1 MADVATRLFAP
12 PGDLLALTSS
22 EPLLFELAEKLWEPG
37 ATGRA
42 GDAGDAIEIEVVR
55 RAPRLQDLGE
65 EGKYG
70 DFLEGARAGG
80 AVAPGAPRPDAAS
93 SISSFEERLRWV
105 HEPAEFRC
113 VVPGVLDVRI
123 DLARARVDARIAASL
138 SLPPSK
144 KSSCSPSPLPL
155 PLPLPLSKKSPSSS
169 SLSSSLIS
177 FLARTLLEAPAAVL
191 LARRGWRALHAG
203 AVRGP
208 KGAVVVRG
216 GSGAG
221 KSTLVAAAHV
231 SGLNV
236 LGDES
241 LLVSRADPDDLAS
254 SVRELTLREDSATL
268 LGLLSNTEPAFSGG
282 EAKLRVDLFA
292 LSRPASRAAGR
303 VSTLLLGPRAPG
315 PARLVP
321 LSPSEFLE
329 EFARGEI
336 PQEDVDGGAGAI
348 ARAWAG
354 AGGMRLDGA
363 SDLQGAV
370 ALLKELV
377 T

>member
-1 MADVATRLFAP
+1 MADATRFFTP
-12 PGDLLALTSS
+12 PGDLVALTSS
-22 EPLLFELAEKLWEPG
+22 EPLLFELAERLWKPAPAG
-37 ATGRA
+37 AA
-42 GDAGDAIEIEVVR
+42 GNAIAIEIVR
-55 RAPRLQDLGE
+55 
-65 EGKYG
+65 
-70 DFLEGARAGG
+70 
-80 AVAPGAPRPDAAS
+80 GAPRGNADPTF
-93 SISSFEERLRWV
+93 SFEERLRWV

-113 VVPGVLDVRI
+113 EVPGVFDVRI
-123 DLARARVDARIAASL
+123 DLKSARIRAALAPALSL
-138 SLPPSK
+138 S
-144 KSSCSPSPLPL
+144 
-155 PLPLPLSKKSPSSS
+155 LSKKSPSS
-169 SLSSSLIS
+169 LSSSLRS

-203 AVRGP
+203 AVKGP

-221 KSTLVAAAHV
+221 KSTLVAAAHAA
-231 SGLNV
+231 GLDV

-254 SVRELTLREDSATL
+254 SVRDLTLREDSAAL
-268 LGLLSNTEPAFSGG
+268 LGLLPSTESAFSGG
-282 EAKLRVDLFA
+282 EEKRRVDLFA
-292 LSRPASRAAGR
+292 FSRPEARAAHR
-303 VSTLLLGPRAPG
+303 TSTLLLGPRVPG

-329 EFARGEI
+329 EFAKGEI
-336 PQEDVDGGAGAI
+336 PQERVDGGASAI
-348 ARAWAG
+348 ARAWAD

-370 ALLKELV
+370 ALLKAVV